1 MKPPHITIRVTA
13 IDMDQERALLR
24 EVGVMCTRAAN
35 ARDSRVPTL
44 CIAVLE
50 QLPATLA
57 KLRQP
62 AQREVA
68 A

>member
-1 MKPPHITIRVTA
+1 MKPPHITIRVA
-13 IDMDQERALLR
+13 AVDMDHERALLR

-35 ARDSRVPTL
+35 ARDSRVPAL
-44 CIAVLE
+44 CVAVLE
-50 QLPATLA
+50 RLPETLA

-62 AQREVA
+62 AQREA